1 MDQPLRLGISAC
13 LMGDEVRYDGGH
25 KRDAFLMGTVT
36 PFVEWVR
43 VCPEVESGMSVPRP
57 AVRLERPAKGAGTG
71 LRMVDPKSGADHTD
85 LMLNFSAAR
94 VATLAKE
101 DLDGWILKKDSPSCG
116 LERVRIHDASG
127 MPERK
132 GVGLFAAE
140 LMQRLPLLPVE
151 DEGRLNDPGIRENF
165 FERVFA
171 YRRLKAALHPRWTV
185 GGLVRFHTAE
195 KCLLLAHD
203 PEAYREL
210 GRLVAGAKAR
220 PRAELAELY
229 PAAFMKA
236 LKKLATPRKHQ
247 NVLQHMQGHFS
258 EQLTSSERSELS
270 GLITDYGN
278 RLVPLIAPVTLIRHF
293 VRRFDVQYLAGQS
306 YLEPS
311 PKELMLRNHA

>member
-1 MDQPLRLGISAC
+1 
-13 LMGDEVRYDGGH
+13 MGEEVRYDGGH

-36 PFVEWVR
+36 PFVEWVS
-43 VCPEVESGMSVPRP
+43 VCPEAESGMGVPRP
-57 AVRLERPAKGAGTG
+57 AVRLESPSRGEGAGAG
-71 LRMVDPKSGADHTD
+71 PRMVDPKSGADHT
-85 LMLNFSAAR
+85 AAMNKYSTRR
-94 VATLAKE
+94 VAALAKE
-101 DLDGWILKKDSPSCG
+101 NLDGYVLKKDSPSCG
-116 LERVRIHDASG
+116 LERVRIHNSSG

-140 LMQRLPLLPVE
+140 LLARLPLLPVE

-165 FERVFA
+165 FTRVFA
-171 YRRLKAALHPRWTV
+171 YRRLKAALHARWSV
-185 GGLVRFHTAE
+185 GDLVRFHTAE

-203 PEAYREL
+203 PQAYREL
-210 GRLVAGAKAR
+210 GRLVAGAKAL

-236 LKKLATPRKHQ
+236 LRKMATPRKHQ

-258 EQLTSSERSELS
+258 DQLTADERAELS
-270 GLITDYGN
+270 SLIEDYGN

>member
-1 MDQPLRLGISAC
+1 MDQPLRIGISAC
-13 LMGDEVRYDGGH
+13 LLGEEVRYDGGH
-25 KRDAFLMGTVT
+25 KRDDFLMGTVA
-36 PFVEWVR
+36 PFVEWVS

-57 AVRLERPAKGAGTG
+57 TVRLERPPAGAGAE
-71 LRMVDPKSGADHTD
+71 LRLIDPKSGADHGPA
-85 LMLNFSAAR
+85 MRKYSVRR
-94 VATLAKE
+94 VAALAKE
-101 DLDGWILKKDSPSCG
+101 DLDGYVLKKDSPSCG
-116 LERVRIHDASG
+116 FERVRIYNQSG

-140 LMQRLPLLPVE
+140 LLERLPLLPVE

-165 FERVFA
+165 FTRVFA

-185 GGLVRFHTAE
+185 GDLVRFHTAE
-195 KCLLLAHD
+195 KSLLMAHD
-203 PEAYREL
+203 PQAYREL
-210 GRLVAGAKAR
+210 GRLVAGAKAV

-229 PAAFMKA
+229 PAAFMQA
-236 LKKLATPRKHQ
+236 LKKMATPRKHQ
-247 NVLQHMQGHFS
+247 NVLQHMQGYFS
-258 EQLTSSERSELS
+258 EQLTDGERAELTS
-270 GLITDYGN
+270 LIEDYGN